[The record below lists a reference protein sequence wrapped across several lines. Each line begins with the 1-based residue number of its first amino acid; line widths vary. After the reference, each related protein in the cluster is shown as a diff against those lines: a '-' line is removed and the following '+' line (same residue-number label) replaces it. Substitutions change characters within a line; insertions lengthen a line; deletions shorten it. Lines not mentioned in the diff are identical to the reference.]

1 MGISFLGKK
10 KKKHERGSE
19 EEGQQQSI
27 ISLKRKED
35 MLLWGKYRK
44 NRTEDRSFSHKEFF
58 FLNGER
64 SSLNSFW

>member
-58 FLNGER
+58 F
-64 SSLNSFW
+64 